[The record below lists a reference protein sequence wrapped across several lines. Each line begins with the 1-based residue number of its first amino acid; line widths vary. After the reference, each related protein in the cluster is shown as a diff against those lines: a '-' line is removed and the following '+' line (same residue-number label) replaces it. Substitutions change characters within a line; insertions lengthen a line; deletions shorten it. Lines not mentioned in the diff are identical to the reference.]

1 MKGRGR
7 VLHRILGAAVVA
19 LAALVWSGP
28 AAWAQGADP
37 AQRAALVGQ
46 KLRMVE
52 QLLAAPKGQEA
63 AQSGDPDVRSAIA
76 RARELLTEARS
87 AADPAEADRRVNEA
101 LRLVTQ
107 ATRGRPAAPPADAQV
122 QRNAELRAQIEEYRR
137 NIVGT
142 LQARRAEGRSPVL
155 VAVDQQLLA
164 ADEIGRDGRH
174 ADAADALERAYR
186 SAVQGLARLREGET
200 VTIELKFDTPADEY
214 AYEQKRFQ
222 SHDMLVDV
230 MLAERN
236 PTGSMR
242 NAVDQRRQEARA
254 LRDRAAESAARGD
267 HRSAI
272 TQLEDATRLLVRA
285 LQAAGV
291 TGLF

>member
-1 MKGRGR
+1 MKEGGGINLRRG
-7 VLHRILGAAVVA
+7 LCAAILAC
-19 LAALVWSGP
+19 ALVSAGSP
-28 AAWAQGADP
+28 AWAQGADP

-63 AQSGDPDVRSAIA
+63 AHSGDPEVRNAIA
-76 RARELLTEARS
+76 RARELVAEAR
-87 AADPAEADRRVNEA
+87 AGADAAEADRRVNEA

-107 ATRGRPAAPPADAQV
+107 ATRGRPAAPPADAQA
-122 QRNAELRAQIEEYRR
+122 QRNAELRAQIDEYRR

-142 LQARRAEGRSPVL
+142 LQARRAEGRSPLL
-155 VAVDQQLLA
+155 VALDQQLLA
-164 ADEIGRDGRH
+164 ADDLVREGRH

-200 VTIELKFDTPADEY
+200 VTIELRFDTPADEY

-230 MLAERN
+230 MLAERH

-242 NAVDQRRQEARA
+242 NAVEQRRQEARA

-267 HRSAI
+267 HRAAI
-272 TQLEDATRLLVRA
+272 AQLEDATRMLVRA